1 MNTNDILA
9 LFDAQERRTAVPP
22 MYIREESDGVVRHVS
37 RRPERLSNVVYS
49 DLTAVT
55 ADAAIQAQIN
65 RFRALERPR
74 FTWQALDHD
83 APPDLKARL
92 VDHGFV
98 ADELETLLV
107 LETADLPDDFPET
120 WSVDVR
126 RLTTVYEIADVVG
139 VLTAVWDGDFTW
151 LTTQLTDYLTHHPDF
166 ISLYAAYVNDEPAS
180 CGWSYFPAGSQF
192 VGLWGGATLPAF
204 RGWGLYS
211 ALVAARAAEARQRG
225 ARFLWVNANDNSRP
239 ILQQRGFRPFA
250 VKQGFDWDERGEER
264 GD

>member
-22 MYIREESDGVVRHVS
+22 MYIREESDGVVRYVS
-37 RRPERLSNVVYS
+37 RQPERLSLVAYS

-55 ADAAIQAQIN
+55 ADAAIQAQID
-65 RFRALERPR
+65 RFRALNRPR
-74 FTWQALDHD
+74 FEWPVYDHD
-83 APPDLKARL
+83 TPPDLKARL
-92 VDHGFV
+92 IAHGF
-98 ADELETLLV
+98 AANELETLLV
-107 LETADLPDDFPET
+107 LETADLPDDFPEA

-151 LTTQLTDYLTHHPDF
+151 LTTQLTDYLTNHPRF
-166 ISLYAAYVNDEPAS
+166 ISLYAAYVNDDPAS
-180 CGWSYFPAGSQF
+180 CAWSYFPAGSQF

-239 ILQQRGFRPFA
+239 ILQKHGFQLLA
-250 VKQGFDWDERGEER
+250 VKQGFDWDERGKEIGE
-264 GD
+264 